1 MSTLVAPA
9 ARTITAA
16 QAVAVAEADALGAY
30 GDLSLYRVEVT
41 PTPDGWRVC
50 YQLHQP
56 RTAGGGPHYLID
68 TTTGAIL
75 DKKYYQ

>member
-9 ARTITAA
+9 TRTITAA
-16 QAVAVAEADALGAY
+16 QAVAIAEADALGAY

-41 PTPDGWRVC
+41 PTSDGWKVC
-50 YQLHQP
+50 YLLFQP

-68 TTTGAIL
+68 AVTGAIL